1 MSCGNLIKGVAATLS
16 VGMVWICGHGVQGSA
31 SAADDLALQVTAP
44 NSWSAALQW
53 ATAPEAARI
62 EILRNGR
69 LLEDFATSGGATLS
83 YTDYLLWQSTAYAYE
98 VIAFNAAN
106 QIVSDQVASVTTQPQ
121 TGAFPTLYDP
131 ASFWNQPIPA
141 TAGADPNSAAMVSA
155 SLVASAGSANFANSN
170 QWGKPLAYA
179 NPAGRTYPVGCVVYD
194 CGTSVSF
201 AIPQY
206 AAPSTGSDNHLVVLD
221 PGTNHELDTWLASY
235 DASADSWSAG
245 SRYVSASNGWG
256 AVCAL
261 GEHCLG
267 AVAAGFAAFGGVVR
281 PEEIAQ
287 GHIDHALFF
296 ASPYTRAGDI
306 ACPATHTDGWT
317 SDPAA
322 IPEGARIQ
330 LDPAFDVDGQ
340 SWPTWKKVIAHA
352 LQSYGAYLGDTGGS
366 LALYGEPNLDRGY
379 DAWSLAGV
387 PGPDSSL
394 ANLPWSNFR
403 VLQLQLC

>member
-1 MSCGNLIKGVAATLS
+1 LSGANLIKGVAATLI
-16 VGMVWICGHGVQGSA
+16 VGMVWICGYGVPGSA
-31 SAADDLALQVTAP
+31 SAADDLPLQVTAP
-44 NSWSAALQW
+44 NPWSAVLQW
-53 ATAPEAARI
+53 TAAPQAARI

-69 LLEDFATSGGATLS
+69 LLEDFATSAGSTLS
-83 YTDYLLWQSTAYAYE
+83 YTDYLLWQSTAYGYE
-98 VIAFNAAN
+98 VLAFNATN
-106 QIVSDQVASVTTQPQ
+106 QIVSDQTASVTTPPQ

-141 TAGADPNSAAMVSA
+141 TAGTDPNSAAMVSA
-155 SLVASAGSANFANSN
+155 SLVASAGSANFANSS

-179 NPAGRTYPVGCVVYD
+179 SPVSTTYPVGCVYYD
-194 CGTSVSF
+194 CGTPVSF
-201 AIPQY
+201 PIPRY

-221 PGTNHELDTWLASY
+221 PGTNRELDMWLAGY
-235 DASADSWSAG
+235 NAGADSWSAG

-256 AVCAL
+256 AECSP
-261 GEHCLG
+261 GQRCLG
-267 AVAAGFAAFGGVVR
+267 AVAAGFAVFGGVVR

-317 SDPAA
+317 SDQAA

-340 SWPTWKKVIAHA
+340 PWPSWQKVIAHA
-352 LQSYGAYLGDTGGS
+352 LQTYGAYLGDTGGS
-366 LALYGEPNLDRGY
+366 LAFYGEPNLDRGY
-379 DAWSLAGV
+379 DAWSLTGV
-387 PGPDSSL
+387 AGPDSSL
-394 ANLPWSNFR
+394 ANLPWGNFR
-403 VLQLQLC
+403 VLQIQLC